1 MISGNKSE
9 YCSDDISKIENYE
22 KALSDNSQVWDIH
35 HRRETIFTRDEL
47 IEMGEYWNRPAVELI
62 FLTRAEHNRLHK
74 GGKQLSEDTKERIRI
89 GHLNMSDEKKQRIRD
104 AVSKAHKG
112 KTTWMKGKHHTNE
125 SKRKISEAAKNRK
138 PRSQDILDSQSKKMS
153 GKVFWNNGTI
163 CIRATERPDS
173 TWSRGRLPYAR
184 TTNK

>member
-1 MISGNKSE
+1 MISGNIAK
-9 YCSDDISKIENYE
+9 YCSEDISKIENYE
-22 KALSDNSQVWDIH
+22 PAVKDNTQIWDCH
-35 HRRETIFTRDEL
+35 HRRETIYDREGL
-47 IEMGEYWNRPAVELI
+47 IEIGEYRNRPAVELI

-74 GGKQLSEDTKERIRI
+74 GGNQLSEDTKERIRI
-89 GHLNMSDEKKQRIRD
+89 GHLNMSDEKKQRIKD

-112 KTTWMKGKHHTNE
+112 KSPWMKGKHHTNE
-125 SKRKISEAAKNRK
+125 SKRRISEAAKHRK
-138 PRSQDILDSQSKKMS
+138 PRSKDILDSQSKKMS